1 MNTEVMYLRD
11 MGTTMRRSQFSFAE
25 EVAAE
30 ARKRLNPSLSHM
42 EDVIVETLPP
52 LELRNEWGNQ
62 PGLVRQTT
70 HNPPPAKEF
79 KVTTWKAMHHPEW
92 SAHPEEKAFISSGEY
107 WAYYKNKHNMVLTGI
122 RVGDKF
128 CIEVKTSVGKRGP
141 LKGNRS
147 LGYMRRGT
155 VTSLPIIASQSF
167 DEKDWHVINIKWEDE
182 RYPLID
188 CNNRQQ
194 AIVKV

>member
-1 MNTEVMYLRD
+1 
-11 MGTTMRRSQFSFAE
+11 
-25 EVAAE
+25 
-30 ARKRLNPSLSHM
+30 
-42 EDVIVETLPP
+42 
-52 LELRNEWGNQ
+52 
-62 PGLVRQTT
+62 
-70 HNPPPAKEF
+70 
-79 KVTTWKAMHHPEW
+79 MHHPEW
-92 SAHPEEKAFISSGEY
+92 PAHPEEEEFISSGEY
-107 WAYYKNKHNMVLTGI
+107 WAYYKSNHNKVLTGI

-128 CIEVKTSVGKRGP
+128 CIEVKTAVGKRGGP

-155 VTSLPIIASQSF
+155 VTSLPIITRQSF
-167 DEKDWHVINIKWEDE
+167 DEKDWHMINIKWEDV

>member
-1 MNTEVMYLRD
+1 
-11 MGTTMRRSQFSFAE
+11 
-25 EVAAE
+25 
-30 ARKRLNPSLSHM
+30 
-42 EDVIVETLPP
+42 
-52 LELRNEWGNQ
+52 
-62 PGLVRQTT
+62 
-70 HNPPPAKEF
+70 
-79 KVTTWKAMHHPEW
+79 MHHPEW
-92 SAHPEEKAFISSGEY
+92 SSHPEEEAFISSGEY
-107 WAYYKNKHNMVLTGI
+107 WAYYKSNHNKVLTGI

-128 CIEVKTSVGKRGP
+128 CIEVKTAVGKRGGP

-155 VTSLPIIASQSF
+155 VTSLPMIAPQDF
-167 DEKDWHVINIKWEDE
+167 DEKDWHVINIEWDDE